1 MPEGASPMPAVGVP
15 VVPTTGASDS
25 PTAPAAPTAP
35 PTRAKPSKGAP
46 SLTPDFD
53 VTHSGMT
60 VGRFIVMHVLGA
72 LLPIT
77 AGLLMY
83 GWRALLSIL
92 VVCLSAAGA
101 TVVWQHIGRR
111 GWRLRVGHSVWLGL
125 LLALTLPPHLL
136 STTDPVG
143 TSSHA
148 PWPILP
154 AAGVTVV
161 ALAWLMGGAAH
172 GRIHPVII
180 AHLLLVVLF
189 QDMLTPR
196 FTLRREHAF
205 RGDVLNAPP
214 SPRTLRTRG
223 GADALPA
230 PPSLVADSDD
240 PASAAN
246 APRSAWISA
255 SRSLAPYHAVR
266 AVPAAQRLE
275 SFTAGH
281 EAPERAWISLQSLV
295 RDRLPPLEDLI
306 VGGQPAAIGQGSA
319 IALIIGGLFLLYR
332 GLIDYRVPLLIVA
345 TALVCFIVL
354 PIPVVITE
362 LGKEFRW
369 LAANDDEAKV
379 GWALGVT
386 FANYELMASP
396 LIFTAFFLATS
407 PAVRPVVRRA
417 RAIYG
422 VLVGVAA
429 ACFQLYV
436 SVTIGPYLALLAVS
450 MLSQPLDRLFRPRA
464 LV

>member
-1 MPEGASPMPAVGVP
+1 MPNVAAPASPV
-15 VVPTTGASDS
+15 
-25 PTAPAAPTAP
+25 PAAPTSPTTP
-35 PTRAKPSKGAP
+35 PNRANPTKRAP
-46 SLTPDFD
+46 SLFPEFD

-60 VGRFIVMHVLGA
+60 AGRFIVMHVLGA

-77 AGLLMY
+77 AGLLLY
-83 GWRALLSIL
+83 GWRALLSI
-92 VVCLSAAGA
+92 VIVCTSAAGA
-101 TVVWQHIGRR
+101 TLVWQHIGRR
-111 GWRLRVGHSVWLGL
+111 GWRLRVGHSIWLGL

-154 AAGVTVV
+154 AAGLAVV

-196 FTLRREHAF
+196 FTLRREQAF
-205 RGDVLNAPP
+205 HGDVLSAPP
-214 SPRTLRTRG
+214 SPRALRPRG
-223 GADALPA
+223 VLGADDLR
-230 PPSLVADSDD
+230 
-240 PASAAN
+240 SAAN
-246 APRSAWISA
+246 AAAPDPDDPSSGANSPRGAWITA
-255 SRSLAPYHAVR
+255 SRSLAPYHAIR

-332 GLIDYRVPLLIVA
+332 GLIDYRVPLLIIV

-354 PIPVVITE
+354 PVPVVITE
-362 LGKEFRW
+362 NGKDFRW
-369 LAANDDEAKV
+369 LASNDATAGV

-422 VLVGVAA
+422 AMVGIAA